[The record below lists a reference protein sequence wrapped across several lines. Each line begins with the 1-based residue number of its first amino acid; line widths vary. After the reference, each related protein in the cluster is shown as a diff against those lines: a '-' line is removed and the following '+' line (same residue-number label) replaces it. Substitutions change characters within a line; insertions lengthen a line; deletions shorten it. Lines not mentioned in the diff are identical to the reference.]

1 MDEQRG
7 YKALPPVLLG
17 AIALT
22 FVAAAVELAWM
33 FVAPSFE
40 SSTKWMLTL
49 RGLHTAADLL
59 AIAGCLELA
68 DRLAGNARRA
78 VHAAALAIAAGLV
91 MWIVWDWIFVLRE
104 HYERTLA
111 DKMLHWVDVAIR
123 LAPAVAL
130 AIAAW
135 PRRAFA
141 ITGLVLGVLPAIANI
156 FQESI
161 FEAFGEG
168 HGYRV
173 FFALSMLMDVAS
185 FTVLAIGAAR
195 GTTSPDTR
203 RAAAGFLR
211 IGGALRV
218 RVMAALVGSGI
229 GLLVA
234 LGSHGGEGSIGIM
247 KLAMIGGLAINIVA
261 DVMLVFGAAL
271 AARAALPVLPRWPLV
286 AAGACVAWSAGVML
300 DKLPHVYRLLYGDHS
315 GTDGFEY
322 MAMFGALV
330 PLLELGGI
338 ALVAATIGAF
348 ANRRDDQEL
357 ATHASGKGV
366 GFVVLMLAGIA
377 ITTWLIPE
385 AKSESGLL
393 VMMLCALTAMLAA
406 MILMARLCKLA
417 AEAVDREPGLPAA
430 RVVG

>member
-1 MDEQRG
+1 MEERG

-17 AIALT
+17 AIALS
-22 FVAAAVELAWM
+22 FVAAAVELVWM
-33 FVAPSFE
+33 FAEPAFDA
-40 SSTKWMLTL
+40 STKWMLTL

-59 AIAGCLELA
+59 AIAGCIELG
-68 DRLAGNARRA
+68 DRLAGTARRA
-78 VHAAALAIAAGLV
+78 VRAAALAIAIGMV
-91 MWIVWDWIFVLRE
+91 MWMVWDWIFVLRE
-104 HYERTLA
+104 HYERTLS
-111 DKMLHWVDVAIR
+111 DQILHWVGLAMR
-123 LAPAVAL
+123 LAPTVAL

-141 ITGLVLGVLPAIANI
+141 IAGLVLGALPVVADI

-161 FEAFGEG
+161 VKALGEG
-168 HGYRV
+168 GSGFKV
-173 FFALSMLMDVAS
+173 FFSLSMLMDAAS
-185 FTVLAIGAAR
+185 FTVLAIGAAS
-195 GTTSPDTR
+195 GATSPDNQ
-203 RAAAGFLR
+203 RAVTGLWR

-218 RVMAALVGSGI
+218 RVVAALVGSGI

-234 LGSHGGEGSIGIM
+234 ISSHGGEGSVGIM

-261 DVMLVFGAAL
+261 DFMLVLGAAL

-286 AAGACVAWSAGVML
+286 AAAACVAWSAGVML

-315 GTDGFEY
+315 GSDGFEY
-322 MAMFGALV
+322 LAVFGALV
-330 PLLELGGI
+330 PLVELAGI
-338 ALVAATIGAF
+338 ALVAGTISAF
-348 ANRRDDQEL
+348 ANRRGDQEL

-366 GFVVLMLAGIA
+366 GFVVLMLAGIG
-377 ITTWLIPE
+377 ITTWLIPQ

-406 MILMARLCKLA
+406 MIMMARLCKLA
-417 AEAVDREPGLPAA
+417 SEAVDREPGLPAA